1 MADKKITALT
11 ALDATGK
18 DPTDLLHI
26 IDFSASPVNKKIT
39 LANLFARIDT
49 PVSSVGTSN
58 FEFGPTT
65 AISAFKVD
73 IPNATPA
80 SGAESTVIVNESGNA
95 FVDFRVET
103 SLNTH
108 AFHVDSS
115 LDDTAGNC
123 NTITVNGG
131 AIASTKLVD
140 FNINSKTGILFH
152 TDANDHAVGIGTTTP
167 SGSYML
173 DIAADATSG
182 ASLSLAGWLGFT
194 GTPDDL
200 TGAATGSKTVIPLT
214 TPVSHLTADGT
225 TNCHFSLAD
234 GTEGQ
239 VKILVTKSV
248 PNNGTPT
255 VTPTNY
261 GGTGDTTIVF
271 NAVGESVTLLF
282 TNARWNAIG
291 YGKGVDAS

>member
-11 ALDATGK
+11 ALDSTGK
-18 DPTDLLHI
+18 DPSDLLHI

-80 SGAESTVIVNESGNA
+80 SGAESTIVVNENGNE
-95 FVDFRVET
+95 FVDFRVE
-103 SLNTH
+103 SNNS
-108 AFHVDSS
+108 AQAIFVDSS
-115 LDDTAGNC
+115 DDSGNG
-123 NTITVNGG
+123 NVNYVKINGDS
-131 AIASTKLVD
+131 AAVD
-140 FNINSKTGILFH
+140 FQVYSDTGILVH
-152 TDANDHAVGIGTTTP
+152 TDAPNHSVGIGKTDP
-167 SGSYML
+167 SASYML
-173 DIAADATSG
+173 DVAADGTSG

-200 TGAATGSKTVIPLT
+200 TGAATSSKTVIPVN
-214 TPVSHLTADGT
+214 TPVSHLTATNT
-225 TNCHFSLAD
+225 TTAGHFQLAN

-239 VKILVTKSV
+239 IKILVAKAITSGQV
-248 PNNGTPT
+248 AT
-255 VTPTNY
+255 VTPASY
-261 GGTGDTTIVF
+261 APGSSIEF
-271 NAVGESVTLLF
+271 NADGEAVTLLYS
-282 TNARWNAIG
+282 NAKWQPIG

>member
-11 ALDATGK
+11 ALDSTGK

-80 SGAESTVIVNESGNA
+80 DGAESTVVVNESGNA

-108 AFHVDSS
+108 AFHIDSS
-115 LDDTAGNC
+115 LDNSAGDC

-152 TDANDHAVGIGTTTP
+152 TDAFDHTVGIGTTTP
-167 SGSYML
+167 SESFML
-173 DIAADATSG
+173 DVVADATTGGSIN
-182 ASLSLAGWLGFT
+182 SAGWLAMST
-194 GTPDDL
+194 NDTRA
-200 TGAATGSKTVIPLT
+200 GAGAVGVT
-214 TPVSHLTADGT
+214 TPVTFLTNTSGDSALTIGNGT
-225 TNCHFSLAD
+225 N
-234 GTEGQ
+234 GQ
-239 VKILVTKSV
+239 IKILIMTQRDA
-248 PNNGTPT
+248 GTMKFT
-255 VTPTNY
+255 SQSNIQLSG
-261 GGTGDTTIVF
+261 GGTVLTFDS
-271 NAVGESVTLLF
+271 VGE
-282 TNARWNAIG
+282 NAILMYVNSKWQLLAG
-291 YGKGVDAS
+291 TAAVS

>member
-11 ALDATGK
+11 ELTSTGK
-18 DPTDLLHI
+18 AAADLLHI
-26 IDFSASPVNKKIT
+26 IDFSSSPVNKKIT

-80 SGAESTVIVNESGNA
+80 DGAESTIVVNENGNE
-95 FVDFRVET
+95 FIDFRVE
-103 SLNTH
+103 SNNS
-108 AFHVDSS
+108 AQAIFVDSS
-115 LDDTAGNC
+115 DDSGNG
-123 NTITVNGG
+123 NVNYVKINGDS
-131 AIASTKLVD
+131 AAVD
-140 FNINSKTGILFH
+140 FQVYSDTGILVH
-152 TDANDHAVGIGTTTP
+152 TDAPNHSVGIGKTDP
-167 SGSYML
+167 SASYML
-173 DIAADATSG
+173 DVAADGTSG

-200 TGAATGSKTVIPLT
+200 TGAATSSKTEIPLT

-225 TNCHFSLAD
+225 TNCHFSLAN

-248 PNNGTPT
+248 PNSGTPT
-255 VTPTNY
+255 VTPANY
-261 GGTGDTTIVF
+261 GSAADTTIVF

-282 TNARWNAIG
+282 TNGRWNAIG
-291 YGKGVDAS
+291 YGKGVDAI

>member
-11 ALDATGK
+11 ALDSTGK

-80 SGAESTVIVNESGNA
+80 DGAESTVIVNESGNA
-95 FVDFRVET
+95 FVDFRVE
-103 SLNTH
+103 SNNS
-108 AFHVDSS
+108 AQAIFVDSS
-115 LDDTAGNC
+115 DDSGNG
-123 NTITVNGG
+123 NVNYVKINGDS
-131 AIASTKLVD
+131 AAVD
-140 FNINSKTGILFH
+140 FQVYSDTGILVH
-152 TDANDHAVGIGTTTP
+152 TDAPNHSVGIGKNDP
-167 SGSYML
+167 SASYML

-182 ASLSLAGWLGFT
+182 ASLSLGGWLGFT

-248 PNNGTPT
+248 PNSGTPT

-261 GGTGDTTIVF
+261 GSAADTTIVF

-282 TNARWNAIG
+282 TNSRWNAIG
-291 YGKGVDAS
+291 YGKGVDN

>member
-11 ALDATGK
+11 ELTSTGK
-18 DPTDLLHI
+18 AAADLLHI
-26 IDFSASPVNKKIT
+26 IDFSSSPVNKKIT

-80 SGAESTVIVNESGNA
+80 DGAESTVVVNESGNA

-108 AFHVDSS
+108 ALHVDSS
-115 LDDTAGNC
+115 LDSGAGNC
-123 NTITVNGG
+123 NTITVDGG

-152 TDANDHAVGIGTTTP
+152 TDANDHTVGIGTTTP
-167 SGSYML
+167 SGSFML
-173 DIAADATSG
+173 DVVADATTGGSINSAGWLAMSTNDTRTGAGAVGVTTPVTFLSNSSG
-182 ASLSLAGWLGFT
+182 ASALTIGN
-194 GTPDDL
+194 GT
-200 TGAATGSKTVIPLT
+200 
-214 TPVSHLTADGT
+214 
-225 TNCHFSLAD
+225 N
-234 GTEGQ
+234 GQ
-239 VKILVTKSV
+239 IKILVC
-248 PNNGTPT
+248 T
-255 VTPTNY
+255 VMGGCSMAFTSQSNIQLGG
-261 GGTGDTTIVF
+261 GGTALTFTSVGQTAILMYVNSKWQLLAGTA
-271 NAVGESVTLLF
+271 AVS
-282 TNARWNAIG
+282 
-291 YGKGVDAS
+291 

>member
-11 ALDATGK
+11 ALDSTGK

-65 AISAFKVD
+65 AISAFKID

-80 SGAESTVIVNESGNA
+80 GSAESTVVVNENGNA

-103 SLNTH
+103 RLNDH
-108 AFHVDSS
+108 ALLVDSS
-115 LDDTAGNC
+115 LDSGAGNC

-152 TDANDHAVGIGTTTP
+152 TDAFDHTVGIGTTTP
-167 SGSYML
+167 SGSFML
-173 DIAADATSG
+173 DVVADATTGGSIN
-182 ASLSLAGWLGFT
+182 SAGWLALSGSDT
-194 GTPDDL
+194 R
-200 TGAATGSKTVIPLT
+200 TGAGAVSLT
-214 TPVSHLTADGT
+214 TPVTFLSNSSGVEALT
-225 TNCHFSLAD
+225 LA
-234 GTEGQ
+234 
-239 VKILVTKSV
+239 
-248 PNNGTPT
+248 NGTAGQIKVLVMT
-255 VTPTNY
+255 VK
-261 GGTGDTTIVF
+261 GGTSMRFTGQSNMLFAGGNTLTFD
-271 NAVGESVTLLF
+271 AVGETAILMYVNSKWTLIAG
-282 TNARWNAIG
+282 TAA
-291 YGKGVDAS
+291 VSTV

>member
-1 MADKKITALT
+1 MD
-11 ALDATGK
+11 
-18 DPTDLLHI
+18 
-26 IDFSASPVNKKIT
+26 
-39 LANLFARIDT
+39 
-49 PVSSVGTSN
+49 
-58 FEFGPTT
+58 
-65 AISAFKVD
+65 
-73 IPNATPA
+73 
-80 SGAESTVIVNESGNA
+80 SG
-95 FVDFRVET
+95 
-103 SLNTH
+103 
-108 AFHVDSS
+108 
-115 LDDTAGNC
+115 AGNC

-182 ASLSLAGWLGFT
+182 ASLSLGGWLGFT
-194 GTPDDL
+194 GTPDNL

-239 VKILVTKSV
+239 VKILVAKSV
-248 PNNGTPT
+248 PNSGTPT

-261 GGTGDTTIVF
+261 DPGTTIVF

-282 TNARWNAIG
+282 TNARWQAIG

>member
-11 ALDATGK
+11 ALDSTGK

-80 SGAESTVIVNESGNA
+80 DGAESTVIVNESGNA
-95 FVDFRVET
+95 FVDFRVE
-103 SLNTH
+103 SNNS
-108 AFHVDSS
+108 AQAIFVDSS
-115 LDDTAGNC
+115 DDSGNG
-123 NTITVNGG
+123 NVNYVKINGDS
-131 AIASTKLVD
+131 AAVD
-140 FNINSKTGILFH
+140 FQVYSDTGILVH
-152 TDANDHAVGIGTTTP
+152 TDAPNHSVGIGKNDP
-167 SGSYML
+167 SASYML

-182 ASLSLAGWLGFT
+182 ASLSLGGWLGFT

-248 PNNGTPT
+248 PNSGTPT
-255 VTPTNY
+255 VTPANY
-261 GGTGDTTIVF
+261 GSAADTTIVF

-282 TNARWNAIG
+282 TNSRWNAIG
-291 YGKGVDAS
+291 YGKGVDN

>member
-11 ALDATGK
+11 ALDSTGK

-115 LDDTAGNC
+115 LDSGAGNC

-182 ASLSLAGWLGFT
+182 ASLSLGGWLGFT
-194 GTPDDL
+194 GTPDNL
-200 TGAATGSKTVIPLT
+200 TGATTGSKTVIPVT
-214 TPVSHLTADGT
+214 TPVSHLTATNT
-225 TNCHFSLAD
+225 TTAGHFQLAN

-239 VKILVTKSV
+239 IKILVAKAITSGQV
-248 PNNGTPT
+248 AT
-255 VTPTNY
+255 VTPASY
-261 GGTGDTTIVF
+261 APGTIIEF
-271 NAVGESVTLLF
+271 NAAGEAVTLLYS
-282 TNARWNAIG
+282 NAKWQPIG

>member
-11 ALDATGK
+11 ALDSTGK

-80 SGAESTVIVNESGNA
+80 DGAESTVVVNESGNA

-108 AFHVDSS
+108 ALHVDSS
-115 LDDTAGNC
+115 LDSGAGNC

-152 TDANDHAVGIGTTTP
+152 TDANDHTVGIGTTTP
-167 SGSYML
+167 SGSFML
-173 DIAADATSG
+173 DVVADATSG
-182 ASLSLAGWLGFT
+182 GSINSAGWLALS
-194 GTPDDL
+194 GTDTR
-200 TGAATGSKTVIPLT
+200 TGAGAVSLT
-214 TPVSHLTADGT
+214 TPVTFLSNSSGVEALTLANGT
-225 TNCHFSLAD
+225 A
-234 GTEGQ
+234 GQ
-239 VKILVTKSV
+239 IKILVMTVKS
-248 PNNGTPT
+248 GTSMRFT
-255 VTPTNY
+255 GQSNILFM
-261 GGTGDTTIVF
+261 GGNTLTFD
-271 NAVGESVTLLF
+271 AVGET
-282 TNARWNAIG
+282 AILMYVNSKWTMIAG
-291 YGKGVDAS
+291 TAAISTV